1 MIETP
6 SEYEGAANEISMYN
20 FEGKWT
26 GKPSNL
32 YRYTVRLDGFA
43 SYYGAYPGRNL
54 VTRPFTF
61 DGDTLKMNFAT
72 SARGFMK
79 VKVLDENY
87 EPFEG
92 FWTTEIFGDRVDSP
106 IDFENGNIADL
117 KGKTVRLALELC
129 DADIYSFIIE

>member
-1 MIETP
+1 
-6 SEYEGAANEISMYN
+6 
-20 FEGKWT
+20 
-26 GKPSNL
+26 
-32 YRYTVRLDGFA
+32 
-43 SYYGAYPGRNL
+43 
-54 VTRPFTF
+54 
-61 DGDTLKMNFAT
+61 
-72 SARGFMK
+72 MK
-79 VKVLDENY
+79 VLYENY